1 MNSTFFED
9 LELIKRDQSQIE
21 AYTSESN
28 TVVIAGPGSGKTRVL
43 TLKAA
48 SLAASSIKKPSGL
61 ACISYS
67 RETVRE
73 IKKRLKEYG
82 YKPTNKDYIGTVHS
96 FTLQHVIQPFAHLY
110 PQYGVKYPVKI
121 IKKEDELKIYNNVL
135 AEFKVSSKELKLM
148 EINRQR
154 SLSLEGTSQVTFD
167 STDLI
172 VNAAKKFEEKLLETE
187 YLDFVSIINISA
199 QIIHE
204 QEFVRMALRSRF
216 PWLLVDEYQDLGKAL
231 HEMVLELVFNADIK
245 LFAVGDMNQSIYGFN
260 GGYPDFLMELMNRD
274 DIHSVLLAN
283 NYRSNP
289 HIIAASLETL
299 EPSSPL
305 LYFAKRRLEE
315 NPDFTFITCTHQMDQ
330 QYDVV
335 ADKVVPSLIQNNVPF
350 NEIGIITWSNT
361 DVRLMAAAL
370 RKNGIPFYI
379 SKWDFEK
386 SATVTWLQDCAHWT
400 INPNEQSFDSL
411 FKFWENLIISH
422 NDSRKYLETIDLKV
436 NFLRTIKAGQEK
448 ETILDWLTLMIDNL
462 ELVNVLEFSDMYPN
476 EIKNLELLLD
486 EAKNHN
492 LKDMPLQRFAYLGVP
507 NDEVTITTRHSAKGL
522 EFETVILL
530 GMEEG
535 HFPFY
540 LDVKNPILLAEAQ
553 RLCYVC
559 VSRAKKS
566 CILVRSEQFTV
577 DTQYGSKTHQYS
589 PSRFWLSLNQKFG
602 NEYNHFTHINYP
614 YSNS

>member
-21 AYTSESN
+21 AYNSERN

-48 SLAASSIKKPSGL
+48 CLAYGSIKKPSGL

-121 IKKEDELKIYNNVL
+121 IRKDDELRIYNSVL

-154 SLSLEGTSQVTFD
+154 SLSIEGVSQVTFD

-172 VNAAKKFEEKLLETE
+172 VNAAKRFDEKLLETE

-199 QIIHE
+199 QIIHD
-204 QEFVRMALRSRF
+204 QEFVRTALRSRF

-260 GGYPDFLMELMNRD
+260 GGYPDFLMELMDRD
-274 DIHSVLLAN
+274 DIHSVLLTN
-283 NYRSNP
+283 NYRSNQ

-299 EPSSPL
+299 EPPSPL
-305 LYFAKRRLEE
+305 SYFAKRRLEE
-315 NPDFTFITCTHQMDQ
+315 NPDFTFITCNHQMDQ

-335 ADKVVPSLIQNNVPF
+335 ANKVVPLLMQTNVPL

-361 DVRLMAAAL
+361 DVKLMAAAL
-370 RKNGIPFYI
+370 RQNSIPFYI

-386 SATVTWLQDCAHWT
+386 SATVTWLQDCAHWC
-400 INPNEQSFDSL
+400 INPNEQSFDDL
-411 FKFWENLIISH
+411 FKFWNNLLINH
-422 NDSRKYLETIDLKV
+422 NDPRKYLETIDLKV
-436 NFLRTIKAGQEK
+436 NFLKTIKEGKEK
-448 ETILDWLTLMIDNL
+448 ETILDWLALIINNL
-462 ELVNVLEFSDMYPN
+462 ELANVLELSDMYPN

-486 EAKNHN
+486 EATNHN
-492 LKDMPLQRFAYLGVP
+492 LKDMPLERFAHLGVP
-507 NDEVTITTRHSAKGL
+507 NNEVTITTRHSAKGL

-566 CILVRSEQFTV
+566 CILVRSERFTV
-577 DTQYGSKTHQYS
+577 DTQYGLKTHLYS
-589 PSRFWLSLNQKFG
+589 PSRFWLSLDQKFG

-614 YSNS
+614 

>member
-1 MNSTFFED
+1 MNSSFFED

-21 AYTSESN
+21 AYNSQRN

-43 TLKAA
+43 ALKAA
-48 SLAASSIKKPSGL
+48 SLAHGTIKKPSGL

-96 FTLQHVIQPFAHLY
+96 FTLLHVIQPFAHLY
-110 PQYGVKYPVKI
+110 PQYGVKYPVRI
-121 IKKEDELKIYNNVL
+121 IKKENELKIFNSVL
-135 AEFKVSSKELKLM
+135 AEFQVSSKELKLM

-154 SLSLEGTSQVTFD
+154 SLSIVGVSQVTFD

-172 VNAAKKFEEKLLETE
+172 VNAARCFEEKLLETE

-199 QIIHE
+199 QIIRE

-260 GGYPDFLMELMNRD
+260 GGYPDFLMELMERD
-274 DIHSVLLAN
+274 DIHPVLLTN
-283 NYRSNP
+283 NYRSNQ

-299 EPSSPL
+299 EPSKPL
-305 LYFAKRRLEE
+305 SYFAKKRLEE
-315 NPDFTFITCTHQMDQ
+315 NPDFTFVTCNHQMDQ

-335 ADKVVPSLIQNNVPF
+335 ANKVVPLLIQNDVAL

-370 RKNGIPFYI
+370 RKNNIPFYI

-386 SATVTWLQDCAHWT
+386 SATVTWLQECANWC
-400 INPNEQSFDSL
+400 IDPDKQSFENL
-411 FKFWENLIISH
+411 FKYWKNLLINH
-422 NDSRKYLETIDLKV
+422 NDPRKFLETIDLKV
-436 NFLRTIKAGQEK
+436 DFHKLLKKGKEK
-448 ETILDWLTLMIDNL
+448 EIVLDWLSLMINNL
-462 ELVNVLEFSDMYPN
+462 ELAKVLELSDMYPN
-476 EIKNLELLLD
+476 EIANLQILLD
-486 EAKNHN
+486 EATSHN
-492 LKDMPLQRFAYLGVP
+492 LKDMPLERFAHLGIP
-507 NDEVTITTRHSAKGL
+507 NNEVTITTRHSAKGL

-566 CILVRSEQFTV
+566 CILVRSEKFTV
-577 DTQYGSKTHQYS
+577 DTKYGPKTHPYS
-589 PSRFWLSLNQKFG
+589 PSRFWTTLDQKFG
-602 NEYNHFTHINYP
+602 NENNHFTHINYP
-614 YSNS
+614 S

>member
-21 AYTSESN
+21 AYNSERN

-48 SLAASSIKKPSGL
+48 CLAYGSIKKPSGL

-73 IKKRLKEYG
+73 IRKRLKEYG

-96 FTLQHVIQPFAHLY
+96 FTLQYVIQPFAHLY

-121 IKKEDELKIYNNVL
+121 IRKDDELRIYNSVL

-154 SLSLEGTSQVTFD
+154 SLSIEGVSQVTFD

-172 VNAAKKFEEKLLETE
+172 VNAAKRFDEKLLETE

-199 QIIHE
+199 QIIHD
-204 QEFVRMALRSRF
+204 QEFVRTALRSRF

-260 GGYPDFLMELMNRD
+260 GGYPDFLMELMDRD
-274 DIHSVLLAN
+274 DIHSVLLTN
-283 NYRSNP
+283 NYRSNQ

-299 EPSSPL
+299 EPPSPL
-305 LYFAKRRLEE
+305 SYFAKRRLEE
-315 NPDFTFITCTHQMDQ
+315 NPDFTFITCNHQMDQ

-335 ADKVVPSLIQNNVPF
+335 ANKVVPLLMQTNVPL

-361 DVRLMAAAL
+361 DVKLMAAAL
-370 RKNGIPFYI
+370 RQNSIPFYI

-386 SATVTWLQDCAHWT
+386 SATVTWLQDCAHWC
-400 INPNEQSFDSL
+400 INPNEQSFDDL
-411 FKFWENLIISH
+411 FKFWNNLLINH
-422 NDSRKYLETIDLKV
+422 NDPRKYLETIDLKV
-436 NFLRTIKAGQEK
+436 NFLKTIKEGKEK
-448 ETILDWLTLMIDNL
+448 ETILDWLALIINNL
-462 ELVNVLEFSDMYPN
+462 ELANVLELSDMYPN

-486 EAKNHN
+486 EATNHN
-492 LKDMPLQRFAYLGVP
+492 LKDMPLERFAHLGVP
-507 NDEVTITTRHSAKGL
+507 NNEVTITTRHSAKGL

-566 CILVRSEQFTV
+566 CILVRSERFTV
-577 DTQYGSKTHQYS
+577 DTQYGLKTHLYS
-589 PSRFWLSLNQKFG
+589 PSRFWLSLDQKFG

-614 YSNS
+614 

>member
-1 MNSTFFED
+1 MNSNFFED
-9 LELIKRDQSQIE
+9 LELIKGDQSQID
-21 AYTSESN
+21 AYNSQRN

-43 TLKAA
+43 SLKAA
-48 SLAASSIKKPSGL
+48 SLAQGSIKKPCGI

-82 YKPTNKDYIGTVHS
+82 YKPTSKDYIGTVHS
-96 FTLQHVIQPFAHLY
+96 FTLLHVLQPFGHLY
-110 PQYGVKYPVKI
+110 PHYGVKYPIRI
-121 IKKEDELKIYNNVL
+121 IKKEDEIKIYNNVL
-135 AEFKVSSKELKLM
+135 ADLNATPEQVKLI

-154 SLSLEGTSQVTFD
+154 SLSVVGSSQVIFD

-172 VNAAKKFEEKLLETE
+172 ESAAKLYETKLLETE

-204 QEFVRMALRSRF
+204 QEFVRLALRSRF

-260 GGYPDFLMELMNRD
+260 GGYPDFLMELMRRD
-274 DIHSVLLAN
+274 DIYPVQLAN
-283 NYRSNP
+283 NYRSNQ
-289 HIIAASLETL
+289 HIITASLETL
-299 EPSSPL
+299 EPPAPL
-305 LYFAKRRLEE
+305 AYFAKRRLEE
-315 NPDFTFITCTHQMDQ
+315 NADFTFVTCNHQMDQ

-335 ADKVVPSLIQNNVPF
+335 ANKVVPLLIQNNTPL
-350 NEIGIITWSNT
+350 NEIGIITRSNT
-361 DVRLMAAAL
+361 DVRLMALAL
-370 RKNGIPFYI
+370 RRNNIPFYI

-386 SATVTWLQDCAHWT
+386 SAVVTWLQDCANWC
-400 INPNEQSFDSL
+400 INPEQQSFDEIFEFWKSL
-411 FKFWENLIISH
+411 LINHDDPRKFIN
-422 NDSRKYLETIDLKV
+422 TIDLKV
-436 NFLRTIKAGQEK
+436 DFLKTLRKSKKK
-448 ETILDWLTLMIDNL
+448 EIVLDWLKLTINDLDL
-462 ELVNVLEFSDMYPN
+462 AGVLEHSDMYPD
-476 EIKNLELLLD
+476 EIKNLNLLVN
-486 EAKNHN
+486 EAEIHN
-492 LKDMPLQRFAYLGVP
+492 LKDMQLDRFARLGVP
-507 NDEVTITTRHSAKGL
+507 DNEVTITTRHSAKGL
-522 EFETVILL
+522 EFEAVILL

-540 LDVKNPILLAEAQ
+540 LDVRNPILLAEAQ

-577 DTQYGSKTHQYS
+577 NTQWGQRTFPYP
-589 PSRFWLSLNQKFG
+589 PSRFWTALDQKFG
-602 NEYNHFTHINYP
+602 NQNNHFTHTSYPSIN
-614 YSNS
+614 

>member
-21 AYTSESN
+21 AYNSERN

-48 SLAASSIKKPSGL
+48 CLAYGSIKKPSGL

-121 IKKEDELKIYNNVL
+121 IRKDDELRIYNSVL

-154 SLSLEGTSQVTFD
+154 SLSIEGVSQVTFD

-172 VNAAKKFEEKLLETE
+172 VNAAKRFDEKLLETE

-199 QIIHE
+199 QIIHD

-260 GGYPDFLMELMNRD
+260 GGYPDFLMELMDRD
-274 DIHSVLLAN
+274 DIHSVLLTN
-283 NYRSNP
+283 NYRSNQ

-299 EPSSPL
+299 EPPSPL
-305 LYFAKRRLEE
+305 SYFAKRRLEE
-315 NPDFTFITCTHQMDQ
+315 NPDFTFITCNHQMDQ

-335 ADKVVPSLIQNNVPF
+335 ANKVVPLLMQTNVPL

-361 DVRLMAAAL
+361 DVKLMAAAL
-370 RKNGIPFYI
+370 RQNSIPFYI

-386 SATVTWLQDCAHWT
+386 SATVTWLQDCAHWC
-400 INPNEQSFDSL
+400 INPNEQSFDDL
-411 FKFWENLIISH
+411 FKFWNNLLINH
-422 NDSRKYLETIDLKV
+422 NDPRKYLETIDLKV
-436 NFLRTIKAGQEK
+436 NFLKTIKEGKEK
-448 ETILDWLTLMIDNL
+448 ETILDWLALIINNL
-462 ELVNVLEFSDMYPN
+462 ELANVLELSDMYPN

-486 EAKNHN
+486 EATNHN
-492 LKDMPLQRFAYLGVP
+492 LKDMPLERFAHLGVP
-507 NDEVTITTRHSAKGL
+507 NNEVTITTRHSAKGL

-566 CILVRSEQFTV
+566 CILVRSERFTV
-577 DTQYGSKTHQYS
+577 DTQYGLKTHLYS
-589 PSRFWLSLNQKFG
+589 PSRFWLSLDQKFG

-614 YSNS
+614 

>member
-1 MNSTFFED
+1 MNSNFFKD
-9 LELIKRDQSQIE
+9 LELIKTDQSQID
-21 AYTSESN
+21 AYNSLRN

-48 SLAASSIKKPSGL
+48 SLAGGAIKKPCGL

-82 YKPTNKDYIGTVHS
+82 YKSTNKDYIGTVHS
-96 FTLQHVIQPFAHLY
+96 FTLLHVIQPFAQLY
-110 PQYGVKYPVKI
+110 PQYGVKYPVRI
-121 IKKEDELKIYNNVL
+121 IKKEDELKIYNSVLTELNVTSDQVK
-135 AEFKVSSKELKLM
+135 FM

-154 SLSLEGTSQVTFD
+154 SLSVFGASQVTFD

-172 VNAAKKFEEKLLETE
+172 ENAASLYEKKLMVTD
-187 YLDFVSIINISA
+187 YLDFTSIINISA

-204 QEFVRMALRSRF
+204 QDFVRHALRSRF

-260 GGYPDFLMELMNRD
+260 GGYPDFLMELMRRD
-274 DIHSVLLAN
+274 DIYPIQLTN
-283 NYRSNP
+283 NYRSNQ

-299 EPSSPL
+299 EPPSPL
-305 LYFAKRRLEE
+305 AYFAKKRLEE
-315 NPDFTFITCTHQMDQ
+315 NADFTFITCAHQMDE

-335 ADKVVPSLIQNNVPF
+335 ANKVIPLLIQNNTPL

-361 DVRLMAAAL
+361 DVRLMALAL
-370 RKNGIPFYI
+370 RQKNIPFYI

-386 SATVTWLQDCAHWT
+386 SATVTWLQDCASWC
-400 INPNEQSFDSL
+400 INAEQQSFDDL
-411 FKFWENLIISH
+411 FRFWKGLLINH
-422 NDSRKYLETIDLKV
+422 NDARKFMDEIDLKV
-436 NFLRTIKAGQEK
+436 DFLKILKKSKQKEK
-448 ETILDWLTLMIDNL
+448 VLEWL
-462 ELVNVLEFSDMYPN
+462 ELIINDLELTRVLEYSDMYPD
-476 EIKNLELLLD
+476 ELKNLDILLA
-486 EAKNHN
+486 EATNHN
-492 LKDMPLQRFAYLGVP
+492 LKNIQLERFAHLGIP
-507 NDEVTITTRHSAKGL
+507 DNEVTITTRHSAKGL
-522 EFETVILL
+522 EFEAVILL

-535 HFPFY
+535 HFPYY
-540 LDVKNPILLAEAQ
+540 LDVDNPILLAEAQ

-577 DTQYGSKTHQYS
+577 NTKWGQKTFPYG
-589 PSRFWLSLNQKFG
+589 PSRFWTALDQKFG
-602 NEYNHFTHINYP
+602 NQRNHFTHVNYP
-614 YSNS
+614 KIN

>member
-21 AYTSESN
+21 AYNSERN

-48 SLAASSIKKPSGL
+48 CLAYGSIKKPSGL

-121 IKKEDELKIYNNVL
+121 IRKDDELRIYNSVL

-154 SLSLEGTSQVTFD
+154 SLSIEGVSQVTFD

-172 VNAAKKFEEKLLETE
+172 VNAAKRFDEKLLETE

-199 QIIHE
+199 QIIHD

-260 GGYPDFLMELMNRD
+260 GGYPDFLMELMDRD
-274 DIHSVLLAN
+274 DIHSVLLTN
-283 NYRSNP
+283 NYRSNQ

-299 EPSSPL
+299 EPPSPL
-305 LYFAKRRLEE
+305 SYFAKRRLEE
-315 NPDFTFITCTHQMDQ
+315 NPDFTFITCNHQMDQ

-335 ADKVVPSLIQNNVPF
+335 ANKVVPLLIQTNVPL

-370 RKNGIPFYI
+370 RQNSIPFYI

-386 SATVTWLQDCAHWT
+386 SATVTWLQDCAHWC
-400 INPNEQSFDSL
+400 INPNEQSFDDL
-411 FKFWENLIISH
+411 FKFWNNLLINH
-422 NDSRKYLETIDLKV
+422 NDPRKYLETIDLKI
-436 NFLRTIKAGQEK
+436 NFLKTIKEGKEK
-448 ETILDWLTLMIDNL
+448 ETILDWLALIINNL
-462 ELVNVLEFSDMYPN
+462 ELANVLELSDMYPN

-486 EAKNHN
+486 EATNHN
-492 LKDMPLQRFAYLGVP
+492 LKDMPLERFAHLGVP
-507 NDEVTITTRHSAKGL
+507 NNEVTITTRHSAKGL

-540 LDVKNPILLAEAQ
+540 FDVKNPILLAEAQ

-566 CILVRSEQFTV
+566 CILVRSERFTV
-577 DTQYGSKTHQYS
+577 DTQYGLKTHQYS
-589 PSRFWLSLNQKFG
+589 PSRFWLSLDQKFG

-614 YSNS
+614 

>member
-9 LELIKRDQSQIE
+9 LELIKRDKSQIA
-21 AYTSESN
+21 AYNSESN

-96 FTLQHVIQPFAHLY
+96 FTLQHVIEPFAHLY
-110 PQYGVKYPVKI
+110 PQYGVKYPIKI

-135 AEFKVSSKELKLM
+135 SEFKVSSKELKLM

-167 STDLI
+167 STDLV

-204 QEFVRMALRSRF
+204 QDFVRMALRSRF

-283 NYRSNP
+283 NYRSNQ

-305 LYFAKRRLEE
+305 SYFAKRRLEE
-315 NPDFTFITCTHQMDQ
+315 NPDFTFVTCNHQMDQ

-370 RKNGIPFYI
+370 RKKGIPFYI

-411 FKFWENLIISH
+411 FKFWKNLIINH

-436 NFLRTIKAGQEK
+436 KFLKTIKAGKEM

-462 ELVNVLEFSDMYPN
+462 ELVNVLQLSDMYPN

-492 LKDMPLQRFAYLGVP
+492 LKDMPLERFAYLGVP

-540 LDVKNPILLAEAQ
+540 LDIKNPILLAEAQ

-614 YSNS
+614 YSK

>member
-9 LELIKRDQSQIE
+9 LELIKRDQSQIT
-21 AYTSESN
+21 AYNSESN

-73 IKKRLKEYG
+73 IRKRLKEYG

-167 STDLI
+167 STDLV

-283 NYRSNP
+283 NYRSNQ
-289 HIIAASLETL
+289 HIIVASLETL

-305 LYFAKRRLEE
+305 SYFAKRRLEE
-315 NPDFTFITCTHQMDQ
+315 NPDFTFVTCNHQMDQ

-335 ADKVVPSLIQNNVPF
+335 ADKVVPSLIQNKVPF

-411 FKFWENLIISH
+411 FKFWKNLIINH

-436 NFLRTIKAGQEK
+436 EFLKTIKAGKEK

-462 ELVNVLEFSDMYPN
+462 ELLNVLELSDMYPN

-492 LKDMPLQRFAYLGVP
+492 LKDMPLERFAYLGVP

-540 LDVKNPILLAEAQ
+540 LDIKNPILLAEAQ

-577 DTQYGSKTHQYS
+577 DTQYGPKTHQYS

-614 YSNS
+614 YSK

>member
-1 MNSTFFED
+1 MNNNFFED
-9 LELIKRDQSQIE
+9 LELIKSDQSQID
-21 AYTSESN
+21 AYNSQRN

-48 SLAASSIKKPSGL
+48 SLAQGSIKKPCGL

-82 YKPTNKDYIGTVHS
+82 YKPTNKDFIGTVHS
-96 FTLQHVIQPFAHLY
+96 FTLLHVIQPFAHLY
-110 PQYGVKYPVKI
+110 PQYGVKYPVRI
-121 IKKEDELKIYNNVL
+121 IKKEDEVKIYDSVL
-135 AEFKVSSKELKLM
+135 TELNATPEQVKLK

-154 SLSLEGTSQVTFD
+154 SLSVVGTSQVTFD

-172 VNAAKKFEEKLLETE
+172 ENAASLYERKLLESD
-187 YLDFVSIINISA
+187 YLDFISIINISA

-204 QEFVRMALRSRF
+204 QEFVRLALRSRF

-260 GGYPDFLMELMNRD
+260 GGYPDFLMELMGRD
-274 DIHSVLLAN
+274 DIYPVQLAN
-283 NYRSNP
+283 NYRSNQ
-289 HIIAASLETL
+289 HIITASLETL
-299 EPSSPL
+299 EPPAPL
-305 LYFAKRRLEE
+305 AYFAKRRLEE
-315 NPDFTFITCTHQMDQ
+315 NADFTFVTCDHQMDQ

-335 ADKVVPSLIQNNVPF
+335 ANKVIPLLIQNNTPL

-361 DVRLMAAAL
+361 DVRSMALAL
-370 RKNGIPFYI
+370 RHNNIPFYI

-386 SATVTWLQDCAHWT
+386 SATVTWLQDCANWC
-400 INPNEQSFDSL
+400 INSEQQSFDDL
-411 FKFWENLIISH
+411 FKFWKSLLINH
-422 NDSRKYLETIDLKV
+422 DDPRKFKDAIDLKID
-436 NFLRTIKAGQEK
+436 FLKTLKKGKEK
-448 ETILDWLTLMIDNL
+448 EKVLEWLTLMINDL
-462 ELVNVLEFSDMYPN
+462 ELANVLQHSDMYPD
-476 EIKNLELLLD
+476 EINNLEILLA
-486 EAKNHN
+486 EATNYN
-492 LKDMPLQRFAYLGVP
+492 LKDMQLERFAHLGIP
-507 NDEVTITTRHSAKGL
+507 NNEVTITTRHSAKGL
-522 EFETVILL
+522 EFEAVILL

-535 HFPFY
+535 HFPYY
-540 LDVKNPILLAEAQ
+540 LDVQNPILLAEAQ

-577 DTQYGSKTHQYS
+577 NTQWGIRTFPYT
-589 PSRFWLSLNQKFG
+589 PSRFWVALAQKFG
-602 NEYNHFTHINYP
+602 NVNNHFTHITYP
-614 YSNS
+614 YDV